1 MDRGEVTA
9 DVVLA
14 QYSNFGS
21 SVDVSAPGGQSF
33 ADANGDGIGDG
44 VLSTVGLSL
53 DASELCAVQRNLDG
67 SATCC
72 GCCCP
77 HGIGAPQSHPMNLTR
92 R

>member
-1 MDRGEVTA
+1 MDQGGGPA

-14 QYSNFGS
+14 VSNFGS

-53 DASELCAVQRNLDG
+53 DASGYAQFNG
-67 SATCC
+67 TSMAA
-72 GCCCP
+72 P
-77 HGIGAPQSHPMNLTR
+77 HVAGVAA
-92 R
+92 